1 MLFHK
6 HIPSSPLNNYIDFI
20 LYLEGNNQGAGLPKT
35 AMSMVFNLNDSFKL
49 YSDHHFSSYTDY
61 KKYWIAGLQLKP
73 SYVESYGTSKMIVI
87 QFKTIGAYLFLQHP
101 LDIFTDTYTPLDN
114 VYSKEAEETWEQL
127 QEAKTIKEKILQAE
141 VFLYKKLLKDRLP
154 HEKLLVAANYLLNTS
169 EFSSVE
175 AVCKKTGV
183 SRKHLNHLFKAYV
196 GVSTKTM
203 KSLHRFQYLLAEI
216 SKNPDLNLTSLAYE
230 MDYSDMAHFSND
242 FKKLTGIYPTA
253 YIKLVKENPSLK
265 IVPHFI
271 PAS

>member
-1 MLFHK
+1 
-6 HIPSSPLNNYIDFI
+6 
-20 LYLEGNNQGAGLPKT
+20 
-35 AMSMVFNLNDSFKL
+35 MVFNLNDSFKL
-49 YSDHHFSSYTDY
+49 YSDHNFLSYTDH

-87 QFKTIGAYLFLQHP
+87 QFRTIGAYLFLHHP
-101 LDIFTDTYTPLDN
+101 LDIFTDTYTPLDD
-114 VYSKEAEETWEQL
+114 VFSREAEETWQLL

-141 VFLYKKLLKDRLP
+141 VFLYKKLLRNRIP
-154 HEKLLVAANYLLNTS
+154 HEKLLVAANYLLNTA

-175 AVCKKTGV
+175 TICKKTGV

-203 KSLHRFQYLLAEI
+203 QSLHRFQYLLAEI
-216 SKNPDLNLTSLAYE
+216 SKDPDLNLTSLAYE

-242 FKKLTGIYPTA
+242 FRRLTGIYPST

-265 IVPHFI
+265 LVPHFI